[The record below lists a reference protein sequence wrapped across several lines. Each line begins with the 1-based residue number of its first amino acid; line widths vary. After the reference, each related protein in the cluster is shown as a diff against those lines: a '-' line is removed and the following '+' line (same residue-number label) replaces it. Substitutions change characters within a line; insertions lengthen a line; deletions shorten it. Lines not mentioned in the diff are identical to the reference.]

1 MAAGPNVTFRAS
13 GTLESELAAR
23 GTSLSAVALR
33 DLNRY
38 YTALESALAEA
49 HINESDLDYLADILA
64 SSYLEP
70 TMARYLW
77 SEVQDAER
85 GYAKRHNI
93 DAANLRDRL
102 RKLPEFAGLAIVDAI
117 ERRRHAAR
125 PADEVSIP

>member
-38 YTALESALAEA
+38 YTALESALASAHLNEA
-49 HINESDLDYLADILA
+49 DMDYLDDIL
-64 SSYLEP
+64 SGTFLEP
-70 TMARYLW
+70 QLARYLW
-77 SEVQDAER
+77 SEVQNAER

-102 RKLPEFAGLAIVDAI
+102 RKLPEFAGLAIIDVI

-125 PADEVSIP
+125 PADEVSLP